1 MPKPLIYAFTRLQK
15 RIVTPAHLYSVSSV
29 VPKDTVTNALWDTG
43 AMISVVS
50 PRIKN
55 ELGLVR
61 IDSVPMIGVSGKSE
75 NVDRVLVTVE
85 LPCGI
90 LKRNIVAAVS
100 EFQPDIGIILGMDI
114 ITLGDFSLLNGQGRT
129 VFSFTT
135 PPRGDT

>member
-1 MPKPLIYAFTRLQK
+1 
-15 RIVTPAHLYSVSSV
+15 
-29 VPKDTVTNALWDTG
+29 
-43 AMISVVS
+43 MICVVS

-61 IDSVPMIGVSGKSE
+61 IDSVPMIGVSGKPE

-90 LKRNIVAAVS
+90 LKRNIVAAIS
-100 EFQPDIGIILGMDI
+100 EFQPDIGIILGTDI
-114 ITLGDFSLLNGQGRT
+114 ITLGDFSLLNGKGHT

-135 PPRGDT
+135 PPRGDV